1 MQDLT
6 QVLTVLSLYI
16 LSFCH
21 HSLLLFYHFTL
32 ISFYLPPG
40 QIGLFL
46 LLWLKW
52 MRSWKAHGSSP
63 VFNKT
68 VMELNGE
75 GCGSK
80 MRWDIQYFGKEQKQ
94 VHPERARRD
103 KSVNP
108 DSGTNVLS
116 FSCFLHAEKMFCF
129 VQDIAWLTQVKPC
142 GQKNLRSF

>member
-1 MQDLT
+1 MASFPSNINYARFDP
-6 QVLTVLSLYI
+6 SLNSAFSIYTS
-16 LSFCH
+16 LCH
-21 HSLLLFYHFTL
+21 HSLLLFHHFTL
-32 ISFYLPPG
+32 IPFYLPPG

-46 LLWLKW
+46 LIWLKW
-52 MRSWKAHGSSP
+52 IRSWKAHGSSP
-63 VFNKT
+63 VFNKA

-116 FSCFLHAEKMFCF
+116 FSCFLHAEKMF
-129 VQDIAWLTQVKPC
+129 
-142 GQKNLRSF
+142 